1 MKSVLIALTLFSA
14 AAFAETTTLTVEGMH
29 CSGCKH
35 MISEKVCKNEKLK
48 ADIESC
54 DVSITSMKKQTGK
67 VVLVTKKDKKIDM
80 AEVKKSITAA
90 GEEYKVTK
98 EEVK

>member
-1 MKSVLIALTLFSA
+1 MKSVLIALTLISS

-54 DVSITSMKKQTGK
+54 DVSITNMKKQTGK
-67 VVLVTKKDKKIDM
+67 VVLVSKKDKKIDL
-80 AEVKKSITAA
+80 AEAKKSISAA

-98 EEVK
+98 EETK